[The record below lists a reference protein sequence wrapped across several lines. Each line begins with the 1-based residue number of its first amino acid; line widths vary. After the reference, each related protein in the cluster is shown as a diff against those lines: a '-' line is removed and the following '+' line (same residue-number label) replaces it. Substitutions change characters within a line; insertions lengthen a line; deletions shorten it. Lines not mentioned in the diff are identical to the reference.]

1 MGTESKRLRILNE
14 LKSAFLHAAESE
26 KSIDKNKLIS
36 QICMNYGMTKKT
48 AFSYI
53 QLLLDA
59 DFIIEDEFGLW
70 LKQSKSETGSSEQ
83 TQ

>member
-14 LKSAFLHAAESE
+14 LKSTFLQAAESE